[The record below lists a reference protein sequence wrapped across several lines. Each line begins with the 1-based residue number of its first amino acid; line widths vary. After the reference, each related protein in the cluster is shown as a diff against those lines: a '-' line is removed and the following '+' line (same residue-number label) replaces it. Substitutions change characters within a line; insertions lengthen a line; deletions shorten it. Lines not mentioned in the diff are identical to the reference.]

1 MRNRRQ
7 AARDVRSGR
16 QTAAAQEEMMEDV
29 QEVDACVVAE
39 GRRLLATAFET
50 ATAGDGLAGSGMAGA
65 ELLRRV
71 RRRTRRQRRA
81 RALVPAGAVAAL
93 GGAAALAVTLTA
105 TVASAP
111 SAFAAVSAAAAK
123 TSAESFRVTM
133 HGTSNELGSTSHWE
147 VTGEFAP
154 SRGVG
159 EEAVNSGK
167 ITVLYVGKHIY
178 QNVQNIPGAGK
189 PWDEFKIWPMTAT
202 EIATSPQFGGEQA
215 ADPGV
220 LLSLLKS
227 AGTVI
232 DEGPASGLGW
242 TGTKYGFTVATPK
255 DTQVATGTVDV
266 DGKGQVRR
274 LLETFTVAVGRG
286 RHFTFTEDVTFSGFN
301 IPVTVTVPPAG
312 QVSVFN
318 GYVLSPYGGF

>member
-1 MRNRRQ
+1 M
-7 AARDVRSGR
+7 
-16 QTAAAQEEMMEDV
+16 QEEPMEHV
-29 QEVDACVVAE
+29 QEVDACAEAE
-39 GRRLLATAFET
+39 GRRLLTTAFET
-50 ATAGDGLAGSGMAGA
+50 AMAGDGLAGSGMAGA

-71 RRRTRRQRRA
+71 RRRTSRQRRA

-111 SAFAAVSAAAAK
+111 SAFATVTAAAAK
-123 TSAESFRVTM
+123 TSAESFRVTV

-159 EEAVNSGK
+159 KEAMNSGK
-167 ITVLYVGKHIY
+167 ITVLYVGKRIY
-178 QNVQNIPGAGK
+178 QNVQNTPRAGK
-189 PWDEFKIWPMTAT
+189 PWLEFKIWPMPAT
-202 EIATSPQFGGEQA
+202 DIATSPQFGEEE
-215 ADPGV
+215 ADPSV

-227 AGTVI
+227 AGTVT
-232 DEGPASGLGW
+232 DEGPASGPGW
-242 TGTKYGFTVATPK
+242 TGTKYGFTVASPP
-255 DTQVATGTVDV
+255 DNRVATGAVDV

-274 LLETFTVAVGRG
+274 MAETLAVGVGRG
-286 RHFTFTEDVTFSGFN
+286 RHFAFAEDVTFSDFN
-301 IPVTVTVPPAG
+301 IPVTVTVPPAS

-318 GYVLSPYGGF
+318 GYLLSPYSGF

>member
-1 MRNRRQ
+1 
-7 AARDVRSGR
+7 
-16 QTAAAQEEMMEDV
+16 MEDV
-29 QEVDACVVAE
+29 REVDACAEAE
-39 GRRLLATAFET
+39 GRLLLATAFET
-50 ATAGDGLAGSGMAGA
+50 ATAADGLAGSTLAGA

-71 RRRTRRQRRA
+71 RRRTTRQRRA
-81 RALVPAGAVAAL
+81 RALVPTGAVAAL
-93 GGAAALAVTLTA
+93 GGAVALAVTLTA

-133 HGTSNELGSTSHWE
+133 HGTRNELGSKSHWE
-147 VTGEFAP
+147 VTGAFAP

-159 EEAVNSGK
+159 EESVNSGK

-178 QNVQNIPGAGK
+178 QKVQNLPGAGK
-189 PWDEFKIWPMTAT
+189 PWVEAKIWPMTLT
-202 EIATSPQFGGEQA
+202 EIATSPQFGGEEA

-227 AGTVI
+227 AGTVT
-232 DEGPASGLGW
+232 DEGPASGPGW
-242 TGTKYGFTVATPK
+242 TGTKYGFTVAAPK
-255 DTQVATGTVDV
+255 DIQVATGTVDV
-266 DGKGQVRR
+266 DGKGQVRQ
-274 LLETFTVAVGRG
+274 LQETLAVDRG